1 MNKSSIVNLE
11 ELSPGYPVVTVNHP
25 ACRAQVA
32 LHGAHVMSWC
42 PTGHEEVLYLSP
54 EAVYREGKAIR
65 GGIPVC
71 WPWFNAHP
79 SDPDLP
85 SHGLVRNQFW
95 KLESTD
101 ADDEGVVAKLRRTT
115 VHWTVVATIQMGSS
129 LEVAIESTNL
139 GDDQLLVSGALHSYF
154 RVGDVRQ
161 IMIKGLEGTGYLDT
175 VGQRTDRHQTGVI
188 EIDRE
193 VDRYYDSIAAVRL
206 EDPLKERVILID
218 KKNSPSTVVWN
229 PWIEKAAALGDL
241 PNEDYLAFACVET
254 AVTNDRAVAL
264 SKGETHDFATRISV
278 E

>member
-1 MNKSSIVNLE
+1 MNKNSIVNLE
-11 ELSPGYPVVTVNHP
+11 ELAPGYPVVTVNHST
-25 ACRAQVA
+25 CKAQVA

-65 GGIPVC
+65 GGIPIC

-115 VHWTVVATIQMGSS
+115 EHWTVVATIRMGSS

-161 IMIKGLEGTGYLDT
+161 IIIKGLEDTDYLDT
-175 VGQRTDRHQTGVI
+175 VGQHTNRHQTGVI

-193 VDRYYDSIAAVRL
+193 VDRYYDSSAAVRL
-206 EDPLKERVILID
+206 EDPLKERTILID
-218 KKNSPSTVVWN
+218 KENSPSTVVWN

-241 PNEDYLAFACVET
+241 PNEDYLAFACVE
-254 AVTNDRAVAL
+254 AAITNDRAVAL
-264 SKGETHDFATRISV
+264 SQGETHRFATRISV

>member
-1 MNKSSIVNLE
+1 MNKNSIVNLE

-65 GGIPVC
+65 GGIPIC

-115 VHWTVVATIQMGSS
+115 EHWTVVATIQMGSS

-161 IMIKGLEGTGYLDT
+161 IIIKGLEDTDYLDT
-175 VGQRTDRHQTGVI
+175 VGQHTNRHQAGVI

-193 VDRYYDSIAAVRL
+193 VDRYYDSNAAVRL
-206 EDPLKERVILID
+206 EDPLKERIILID
-218 KKNSPSTVVWN
+218 KENSPSTVVWN

-241 PNEDYLAFACVET
+241 PNEDYLAFACVEA

-264 SKGETHDFATRISV
+264 NKGETHHFATRISV